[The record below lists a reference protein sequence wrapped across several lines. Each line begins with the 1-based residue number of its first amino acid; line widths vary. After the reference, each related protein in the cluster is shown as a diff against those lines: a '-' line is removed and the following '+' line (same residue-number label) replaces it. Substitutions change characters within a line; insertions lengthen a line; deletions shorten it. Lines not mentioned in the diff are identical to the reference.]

1 MPVRIVA
8 ALCVGFPAIALLAG
22 CATPYKSADA
32 GKGYSD
38 FRITTDVFAVSFR
51 GSAGTFEET
60 VDRYLLRRAS
70 ELTLEHGFTYFV
82 ILSEKERTRSS
93 SLGYSGFKIPIIAPG
108 TSVWIRCFEDLPP
121 DHGLMID
128 AADFLRFNFPEALKE
143 YAPEEADEAK
153 PTSGHPRQ
161 NG

>member
-1 MPVRIVA
+1 LVA
-8 ALCVGFPAIALLAG
+8 LAVSGG
-22 CATPYKSADA
+22 CATPYKSADS
-32 GKGYSD
+32 GGGYSD

-51 GSAGTFEET
+51 GSAGTLEET

-93 SLGYSGFKIPIIAPG
+93 SLGYSGFKIPVVAPG
-108 TSVWIRCFEDLPP
+108 TTLWIRCFQDLPP
-121 DHGLMID
+121 DHEVAID
-128 AADFLRFNFPEALKE
+128 AADFLRFNFPEALE
-143 YAPEEADEAK
+143 DCTPNEADATEPISERPA
-153 PTSGHPRQ
+153 Q